1 MGDKIVLTIDLELA
15 NFLRV
20 ILYKNRNYY
29 VTHTSTF
36 LQKRKKKR
44 ENTIVLLKMGNGH
57 KIACPF
63 IKIHAP
69 DHNL

>member
-36 LQKRKKKR
+36 LQKKR

-63 IKIHAP
+63 IKIQAP